1 MKKGET
7 LFIKGMVCSRC
18 VMVVKEELKDLGHE
32 PVQVGLG
39 EAIVVEKED
48 KLDKVELEKRLA
60 ALGFSLLEDR
70 KVKTVREVKALVEAV
85 YSGEYDFPD
94 NFRFTNLVREICN
107 KDYDAV
113 SDVFIAME
121 KRTIEQYIIDFRIN
135 KVKEYLVYS
144 NLTLADIAFKLNYN
158 SVAHLSAQFKQYT
171 GLTPSHFKE
180 IKKEKTAVIFSGN

>member
-1 MKKGET
+1 MEKGAT
-7 LFIKGMVCSRC
+7 LFIKGMVCRRC
-18 VMVVKEELKDLGHE
+18 IMVVEEELKDLGHE

-39 EAIVVEKED
+39 EVTVVD
-48 KLDKVELEKRLA
+48 KGEQLDKAALEKRLA

-70 KVKTVREVKALVEAV
+70 KVKMVTEVKVLVEEV
-85 YSGEYDFPD
+85 YSGDYDFPD
-94 NFRFTNLVREICN
+94 NFRFANLVRERCN

-121 KRTIEQYIIDFRIN
+121 KRTIEQYIIGFRIN
-135 KVKEYLVYS
+135 KVKEYLVYA

-158 SVAHLSAQFKQYT
+158 SVGHLSAQFKQYT

-180 IKKEKTAVIFSGN
+180 IRKEKAAVAFGN

>member
-18 VMVVKEELKDLGHE
+18 VMVVEEELKDLGHQ
-32 PVQVGLG
+32 PVQMGLG
-39 EAIVVEKED
+39 EVTIVDKGD

-70 KVKTVREVKALVEAV
+70 RVKTVKEVKALVEEV
-85 YSGEYDFPD
+85 YSGDYDFPD
-94 NFRFTNLVREICN
+94 NFRFSNLVRERCN

-121 KRTIEQYIIDFRIN
+121 KRTIEQYIIDYRIS
-135 KVKEYLVYS
+135 KVKEYLVYA
-144 NLTLADIAFKLNYN
+144 NLTLADIAFRLNYN

-171 GLTPSHFKE
+171 GLTPSYFKD
-180 IKKEKTAVIFSGN
+180 IKKQKTSVMLSVN

>member
-1 MKKGET
+1 MEKGAT
-7 LFIKGMVCSRC
+7 IFIKGMVCRRC
-18 VMVVKEELKDLGHE
+18 VMVIEEELKDLGHE
-32 PVQVGLG
+32 PLQVGLG
-39 EAIVVEKED
+39 EVTVID
-48 KLDKVELEKRLA
+48 SGKLDKAELEKRLA

-70 KVKTVREVKALVEAV
+70 KVKTVSEVKALVEEV
-85 YSGEYDFPD
+85 YSGDYDFPD
-94 NFRFTNLVREICN
+94 NFRFSKLVKERFG

-144 NLTLADIAFKLNYN
+144 NLTLADIAFRLNYN

-180 IKKEKTAVIFSGN
+180 IKKEKSEVMFSDN

>member
-1 MKKGET
+1 
-7 LFIKGMVCSRC
+7 MVCRRC
-18 VMVVKEELKDLGHE
+18 VMVIEEELKDLGHE
-32 PVQVGLG
+32 PLQVGLG
-39 EAIVVEKED
+39 EVTVID
-48 KLDKVELEKRLA
+48 RGKLDKAELEKRLA

-70 KVKTVREVKALVEAV
+70 KVKTVSEVKALVEEV
-85 YSGEYDFPD
+85 YSGDYDFPD
-94 NFRFTNLVREICN
+94 NFRFTKLVKERFG

-158 SVAHLSAQFKQYT
+158 SVAHLSSQFKQYT

-180 IKKEKTAVIFSGN
+180 IKKEKSAVMFSDN